1 MDEAVLSV
9 LRAIEDPEVGV
20 NLVDLGLVYEAQRS
34 ASQVVVRFTTTSRSC
49 PLGEFLREEA
59 RAKLG
64 DAFPDIAAI
73 DVELTWTPRWTPAR
87 MNAAARAQLRR

>member
-34 ASQVVVRFTTTSRSC
+34 VSQVVVRFTTTSRSC

-73 DVELTWTPRWTPAR
+73 DVELTWTPR
-87 MNAAARAQLRR
+87 